1 MAPIDQ
7 ANLLKPQGKFNTIVG
22 PYENKYSFT
31 HFSSG
36 KLAPTNDN
44 MLIEEN
50 NLFDD
55 IEMHTE
61 QISEEDEV
69 QEEDPE

>member
-1 MAPIDQ
+1 MAPIEQ

-36 KLAPTNDN
+36 KLAPTNEN
-44 MLIEEN
+44 IYIEEN
-50 NLFDD
+50 PLFDD

-61 QISEEDEV
+61 QKSEEEEV
-69 QEEDPE
+69 QEEDTE